1 METLKTRS
9 VKEYRMEIIRVD
21 FSLETMK
28 IRRQWNDTVKVLKEK
43 TVNQEF
49 YVKQNYLSKIKVKNT
64 FPIK

>member
-1 METLKTRS
+1 METLKTRR

-21 FSLETMK
+21 FSLETTK

-49 YVKQNYLSKIKVKNT
+49 YVKQNYLSKIKVK
-64 FPIK
+64 